1 MNRYGWDPEW
11 SRTTDLDSWIVG
23 RVVSEDRKGYR
34 IETDAGS
41 VRAILTGRSRREW
54 NEIDYPAVGDWVEL
68 AGDSSATILTVNRV
82 LPRRTAL
89 VRQAAG
95 RLTRPQVIA
104 ANVDTVFC
112 VTSLNRDFNPRRI
125 ERYVTAIW
133 DSGAAPVIVLTKADV
148 CDDTEEYLQQLPPS
162 AFGVSTLVVSAVAD
176 LGMEQLREYC
186 TSGKTLAFVGSS
198 GAGKSTLINCLMGKE
213 VLKVGE
219 IREDDARGRHTT
231 TRRELLT
238 IPTGGIVI
246 DTPGMREFQLWGD
259 EPAGI
264 ESAFPEIEELLGK
277 CRYRDCQHEG
287 DDGCAIEA
295 ALESGELS
303 EARLASY
310 KKLMREEAFQKR
322 RRDDAAKR
330 AEQQKWRRITVN
342 MRQRKKSG
350 DWKKG

>member
-1 MNRYGWDPEW
+1 M
-11 SRTTDLDSWIVG
+11 G

-34 IETDAGS
+34 IQTEHGP
-41 VRAILTGRSRREW
+41 VRAILTGRTRREW
-54 NEIDYPAVGDWVEL
+54 SEIDYPAVGDWVEL
-68 AGDSSATILTVNRV
+68 GGEATATIMTVNRV

-104 ANVDTVFC
+104 TNVDTVFC

-133 DSGAAPVIVLTKADV
+133 DSGADPVIVLTKADI
-148 CDDTEEYLQQLPPS
+148 CDDPGEYLGQLPS
-162 AFGVSTLVVSAVAD
+162 AAFGVATLVVSAVNQ
-176 LGMEQLREYC
+176 LGMDQLVEYC
-186 TSGKTLAFVGSS
+186 VPGKTLAFVGSS
-198 GAGKSTLINCLMGKE
+198 GAGKSTLINHLMGDE

-231 TRRELLT
+231 THRELLT

-246 DTPGMREFQLWGD
+246 DTPGMREFQLWGE
-259 EPAGI
+259 EPAGLQ
-264 ESAFPEIEELLGK
+264 SAFPEIDALIEQ

-287 DDGCAIEA
+287 DEGCAVTG
-295 ALESGELS
+295 ALQSGELS
-303 EARLASY
+303 HGRLASFQ
-310 KKLMREEAFQKR
+310 KLMREEAFQKR
-322 RRDDAAKR
+322 RRDEAAQR
-330 AEQQKWRRITVN
+330 SEQKKWRRITLN
-342 MRQRKKSG
+342 MRQRKKAG